1 MKLLSV
7 SSAIR
12 MVLEGGVGSAPTSSF
27 FGESPGAAFLAP
39 LLCGVCLCCRFLVV
53 LFFLF
58 RLCFAGGFQR
68 ENKSKC
74 GAFTHL

>member
-7 SSAIR
+7 SSALK

-27 FGESPGAAFLAP
+27 FGESPGAIFSP
-39 LLCGVCLCCRFLVV
+39 LLCGVCSLLLFPGCPLLSFPP
-53 LFFLF
+53 LFF
-58 RLCFAGGFQR
+58 GGFQR